1 MNHST
6 KNERRLFMSLALRSH
21 SVPQTRLDALKTR
34 KEKIDSELHQEQRH
48 PSVSDI
54 YLRQLKKMKLQLK
67 EEIESLEKAG

>member
-1 MNHST
+1 
-6 KNERRLFMSLALRSH
+6 MSLALRSH
-21 SVPQTRLDALKTR
+21 SVPQTKPLARLEALKKR